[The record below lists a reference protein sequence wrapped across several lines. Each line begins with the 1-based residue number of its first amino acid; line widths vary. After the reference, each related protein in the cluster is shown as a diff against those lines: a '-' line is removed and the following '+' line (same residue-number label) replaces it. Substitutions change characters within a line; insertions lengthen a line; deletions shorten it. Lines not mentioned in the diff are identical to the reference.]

1 MTIGE
6 IDHSNPI
13 TLNRFILDEKE
24 IQGNADLS
32 VLFSSIELAC
42 KVIASSV
49 RRAGLTG
56 LYGLD
61 GSENSTGDQV
71 KKLDVLSNDIF
82 VNSLKF
88 STKIEVMV
96 SEEEEKPIVVQSDS
110 TGTKY
115 CIAFDPLDGSSNIDC
130 NVSTGTIFAIYQRD
144 ATSEGGYK
152 DILQPGSKL
161 VSAGY
166 CMYGSSTQLVLTW
179 GKGVHCFTLDPTI
192 GAFILSQKDIRIPE
206 EPKAIYSCN
215 EGNYAHWDRAT
226 KAFVDECKTKPKPYA
241 ARYVGSM
248 VSDIHR
254 TILYGGI
261 YLYPGSEKAK
271 DGKLRLLYECNP
283 MSFIMEQAGG
293 ASTTG
298 TERVLDLC
306 PTHIHQRSPIFLGC
320 KRDVQRVIE
329 LYKQFG
335 EENVMAN
342 QVDHS
347 NPITLSRFILAE
359 QEIQGN
365 ADLSVLFTSIELA
378 CKVIASSVRRAGLT
392 GLYGL
397 DGSENST
404 GDQVKKLDVLSNDI
418 FVNSLK
424 FSTKIEVM
432 VSEEEEKPIVVQS
445 DSTGTKYCIAFDPL
459 DGSSNIDCNVST
471 GTIFAIYQRDATSEG
486 GYKDILQPG
495 SKLVSAG
502 YCMYGS
508 STQLVLTW
516 GKGVHCFTLDP
527 TIGAFILSQKDIRIP
542 EEPKAIYSCNE
553 GNYAHWDR
561 ATKAFVDECKTKP
574 KPYAARYVGSM
585 VSDIHRTILYGG
597 IYLYPGSEKA
607 KDGKLRLLYEC
618 NPMSFIMEQAGGMST
633 TGTERILD
641 LVPTDIHQRSP
652 IFLGCKRDVE
662 RVIALYKEYNLA

>member
-1 MTIGE
+1 
-6 IDHSNPI
+6 
-13 TLNRFILDEKE
+13 
-24 IQGNADLS
+24 
-32 VLFSSIELAC
+32 
-42 KVIASSV
+42 
-49 RRAGLTG
+49 
-56 LYGLD
+56 
-61 GSENSTGDQV
+61 
-71 KKLDVLSNDIF
+71 
-82 VNSLKF
+82 
-88 STKIEVMV
+88 
-96 SEEEEKPIVVQSDS
+96 
-110 TGTKY
+110 
-115 CIAFDPLDGSSNIDC
+115 
-130 NVSTGTIFAIYQRD
+130 
-144 ATSEGGYK
+144 
-152 DILQPGSKL
+152 
-161 VSAGY
+161 
-166 CMYGSSTQLVLTW
+166 
-179 GKGVHCFTLDPTI
+179 
-192 GAFILSQKDIRIPE
+192 
-206 EPKAIYSCN
+206 
-215 EGNYAHWDRAT
+215 
-226 KAFVDECKTKPKPYA
+226 
-241 ARYVGSM
+241 
-248 VSDIHR
+248 
-254 TILYGGI
+254 
-261 YLYPGSEKAK
+261 
-271 DGKLRLLYECNP
+271 
-283 MSFIMEQAGG
+283 MSFANLL
-293 ASTTG
+293 
-298 TERVLDLC
+298 R
-306 PTHIHQRSPIFLGC
+306 RSHSSF
-320 KRDVQRVIE
+320 RFRS
-329 LYKQFG
+329 
-335 EENVMAN
+335 VMAN

>member
-335 EENVMAN
+335 EE
-342 QVDHS
+342 
-347 NPITLSRFILAE
+347 
-359 QEIQGN
+359 
-365 ADLSVLFTSIELA
+365 
-378 CKVIASSVRRAGLT
+378 K
-392 GLYGL
+392 
-397 DGSENST
+397 
-404 GDQVKKLDVLSNDI
+404 
-418 FVNSLK
+418 
-424 FSTKIEVM
+424 
-432 VSEEEEKPIVVQS
+432 
-445 DSTGTKYCIAFDPL
+445 
-459 DGSSNIDCNVST
+459 
-471 GTIFAIYQRDATSEG
+471 
-486 GYKDILQPG
+486 
-495 SKLVSAG
+495 
-502 YCMYGS
+502 
-508 STQLVLTW
+508 
-516 GKGVHCFTLDP
+516 
-527 TIGAFILSQKDIRIP
+527 
-542 EEPKAIYSCNE
+542 
-553 GNYAHWDR
+553 
-561 ATKAFVDECKTKP
+561 
-574 KPYAARYVGSM
+574 
-585 VSDIHRTILYGG
+585 
-597 IYLYPGSEKA
+597 
-607 KDGKLRLLYEC
+607 
-618 NPMSFIMEQAGGMST
+618 
-633 TGTERILD
+633 
-641 LVPTDIHQRSP
+641 
-652 IFLGCKRDVE
+652 
-662 RVIALYKEYNLA
+662 